1 MERLHAAGFHMAITI
16 TPTAASADRAHKHAS
31 GWMRVLGYTLMWLV
45 GAPLLLWAIAALY
58 VGFEDGK

>member
-1 MERLHAAGFHMAITI
+1 MAITI

-45 GAPLLLWAIAALY
+45 GAPLLLWAIAALC